1 MGFFKKTF
9 LPKIKE
15 NKERKEKGEYNGIPF
30 CYENYRNYTESID
43 KGVYYG
49 LLSASG
55 NAKSFWMRY
64 SFIYQPLEFSKETG
78 YKLKIILFALEDSK
92 MQIYKKIVAHYL
104 WVHKSIIISQKLLES
119 KTDPLP
125 DKYLEMIEEF
135 EDFFDYFEENVYI
148 FDSLT
153 DPDSI
158 LEKCEEANAKY
169 GDEYH
174 MICII
179 DNYANISQGNYK
191 SKYEAVTTLSSQHIR
206 LNICKKMDWTVLAIL
221 QSDLETEKTAG
232 RNAHTGNLG
241 SIEPNLGS
249 LGDVK
254 VIVRDFHI
262 IWALFNP
269 WRYEIASYPH
279 QKAGWNTEIL
289 RNRFR
294 SLITLKNNLEEMA
307 PRLGLYFEGSKGIF
321 SELPA
326 VDNEEELG
334 KLYRHVLEQEKKIR
348 ESRSTKSI

>member
-49 LLSASG
+49 LLSGPG
-55 NAKSFWMRY
+55 NGKSFWMRY
-64 SFIYQPLEFSKETG
+64 TFIFQPLEFSKETG
-78 YKLKIILFALEDSK
+78 YKLKILLFALEDSK

-148 FDSLT
+148 IDNCS
-153 DPDSI
+153 DPESI
-158 LEKCEEANAKY
+158 YNMCEEAHKKY
-169 GDEYH
+169 GEDNH

-179 DNYANISQGNYK
+179 DNYANVTQGE
-191 SKYEAVTTLSSQHIR
+191 SKNKHEAVTKLSSEYMR
-206 LNICKKMDWTVLAIL
+206 LDLCKKKDWSVLAII
-221 QSDLETEKTAG
+221 QSDLDTEKYAG
-232 RNAHTGNLG
+232 RNSGGNISAIEPTLG
-241 SIEPNLGS
+241 SF
-249 LGDVK
+249 GDNK
-254 VIVRDFHI
+254 LISRDIMI

-269 WRYEIASYPH
+269 WRYGITTYPH
-279 QKAGWNTEIL
+279 QKAGWDIEVL

-294 SLITLKNNLEEMA
+294 SFITLKNNLEEMA